1 MIEFWRYSCDYC
13 FKNMNI
19 LKIIISFILVGF
31 VYACMK
37 EVKPLPKNAAAT
49 NTGYPN
55 DPFDFGWGNS
65 KTIKINI
72 GVTNDSKQ
80 NNLHVIAIYNAHPK
94 LGGQLITK
102 GSAKLNQEFVSEISI
117 ANTYKTLFVEDI
129 LPDGTIYY
137 KEISID
143 HSLLNISFSNK
154 LIQKT
159 TGLGKTDGNI
169 NPPIID
175 SDNDLV
181 PDSVDDYPNDANK
194 AYNNYYPFQ
203 NQYATLAFEDLW
215 PCLGD
220 YDMNDVVMN
229 YKYNIVTNAT
239 NKVVQVI
246 GNYTLQA
253 TGGSYQNGFG
263 ISFPLNRNQITDLSG
278 AILETNQNKA
288 VAILFT
294 NMRQEMKSY
303 NTIQSQ
309 AFCDTVNYV
318 LNMNVSNGPLLSEFG
333 LSAYNPF
340 IWNNSEGFGRG
351 FEVHLPNHAPTDLA
365 NTQLFGNYQDNS
377 NSVANRYYVSK
388 SNELPWALNIPVKF
402 DYPTERN
409 IIHTAYLKFIPWV
422 QSGGTLYNDW
432 YLNINGYRDVSKI
445 YVRP

>member
-1 MIEFWRYSCDYC
+1 
-13 FKNMNI
+13 MNI
-19 LKIIISFILVGF
+19 LKIIFSFILLGF

-37 EVKPLPKNAAAT
+37 EVKPLAKGATAT

-80 NNLHVIAIYNAHPK
+80 NNLHVIAIYTANPK
-94 LGGQLITK
+94 LGGKLITK
-102 GSAKLNQEFVSEISI
+102 GSASILQSFESEISI
-117 ANTYKTLFVEDI
+117 ANTYQILYVEDV
-129 LPDGTIYY
+129 LTDGTMSA
-137 KEISID
+137 KEILID
-143 HSLLNISFSNK
+143 NLLLSTSFSNK

-159 TGLGKTDGNI
+159 TGLGKTERSI
-169 NPPIID
+169 NPPNID

-203 NQYATLAFEDLW
+203 NQFATLAFEDLW

-220 YDMNDVVMN
+220 YDMNDVVIN
-229 YKYNIVTNAT
+229 YKYNIITNAS

-263 ISFPLNRNQITDLSG
+263 ILFPLNRNQITDLSG
-278 AILETNQNKA
+278 AVLETNQNKA

-303 NTIQSQ
+303 NTILHQS
-309 AFCDTVNYV
+309 FCDTVNYV

-340 IWNNSEGFGRG
+340 IWNNSVGFGRG
-351 FEVHLPNHAPTDLA
+351 YEVHLPNNPPTDLA
-365 NTQLFGNYQDNS
+365 NTNLFGAYQDHS
-377 NSVANRYYVSK
+377 NVIANRYYISK

-402 DYPTERN
+402 DYPVEKN
-409 IIHTAYLKFIPWV
+409 IIYDAYLKFIPWV

-432 YLNINGYRDVSKI
+432 YVNNIGYRNVSKI
-445 YVRP
+445 YAR